1 MSTARLAR
9 NPRPQGEAS
18 LIMAYRY
25 QPAPP
30 YGGAATIPTQSMLA
44 QVLGITALGMCITA
58 LAVYLFPS
66 TPLSWLGFI
75 GGFILI
81 FAINFTR
88 NNPALSLLL
97 FYAFTFLEGIFIAPI
112 VTYYAHMSGGAVV
125 FNAAL
130 TTGLGM
136 FALGAIVYATGLD
149 LRRFSGIFFGAL
161 LVLVV
166 IGIISIFVKFLSP
179 TIYSWAILVI
189 FSGLV
194 LIDFARLKAGGDG
207 LTPVQMSVSIYL
219 DAINIFLALLQ
230 IFGGRSRS
238 ND

>member
-1 MSTARLAR
+1 
-9 NPRPQGEAS
+9 
-18 LIMAYRY
+18 MAYRF
-25 QPAPP
+25 QPAPM
-30 YGGAATIPTQSMLA
+30 GATSTYTTQSMLA

-58 LAVYLFPS
+58 LAVYLFPNTS
-66 TPLSWLGFI
+66 LSWVGFI

-88 NNPALSLLL
+88 NSPALSLLL

-112 VTYYAHMSGGAVV
+112 VTMYSHMAGGEVV

-149 LRRFSGIFFGAL
+149 MRRFSGIIFGAL
-161 LVLVV
+161 IALVLV
-166 IGIISIFVKFLSP
+166 GIVSIFVHFVSP
-179 TIYSWAILVI
+179 TFYSWATLVI

-194 LIDFARLKAGGDG
+194 LIDFARLRAGGAG
-207 LTPVQMSVSIYL
+207 LTPVQMAVS
-219 DAINIFLALLQ
+219 
-230 IFGGRSRS
+230 G
-238 ND
+238 